1 MLELFWTGVRL
12 SPPPP
17 FQNDRY
23 YTILYNNCQ
32 SKKENEKMEEV
43 INFIGTHALA
53 LGIGTATGLCLEHFL
68 EPISKLRSK
77 AASLLGKAKSA
88 VEE

>member
-1 MLELFWTGVRL
+1 
-12 SPPPP
+12 
-17 FQNDRY
+17 
-23 YTILYNNCQ
+23 
-32 SKKENEKMEEV
+32 MEEV